1 MYWCFFLPI
10 TCLYLSAQKA
20 VLVLSVSAK
29 KGASID
35 VAGLAILYHAY
46 LCLNVVFFNDFCD
59 NSHTDRADDESQA
72 E

>member
-1 MYWCFFLPI
+1 M
-10 TCLYLSAQKA
+10 
-20 VLVLSVSAK
+20 VVSVSAK

-46 LCLNVVFFNDFCD
+46 LCLNVFYDFCD